1 MKKVELFLKKARFVG
16 RTEAW
21 RLWPQANA
29 GVENLGSNPNV
40 NSPTVTLSTVNS
52 TNMTVEVNS
61 SYDVNQSI

>member
-1 MKKVELFLKKARFVG
+1 MFIQAILKKPRFVG
-16 RTEAW
+16 RTKAW

-40 NSPTVTLSTVNS
+40 NSPTVTSSTVNS